1 MSLKAIR
8 CPNCGGDIEVSQDKD
23 FANCDYCGGIIS
35 VRDSIKIVTNTNTGN
50 LHELARNALQVGN
63 FGESYDF
70 FNKVL
75 EIDINNLEAW
85 IGKLITNIT
94 SKDSFNA
101 NFNKVLSLSE
111 STQKTNQLLVE
122 YCTYLI
128 KFETNDII
136 EIALECITDHP
147 DADLFF
153 LVEYSKF
160 LIKNKRHFEIEK
172 LNTLVDRNIDDE
184 KLKTL
189 KESISLILIDDLD
202 KHDIL
207 SKSRIISSSEFI
219 FSICSDQKI
228 LNKLFEK
235 ITSIIASYNDAT
247 TSTNIDNASLSEILN
262 LIRYSSE
269 KSKVYKNFENLEN
282 LCNLLYRE
290 YSTCS
295 YDKRINNKDYYKNIK
310 DIFLSLTRYI
320 KKETGRSEK
329 NYIKGYK
336 SKFLSRFVLVV
347 IGIIAIHY
355 FINFF
360 ISSDN
365 KNETKD
371 NINLEVKDSINKNN
385 AASLS
390 KNDGTIGVFKGFNNK
405 NLNKIIT
412 YAYNN
417 ETDKINKI
425 VNQFKSQSK
434 IPRGDRVL
442 ARKLNDVGLAQMKEN
457 KFSEAIFSFTQAT
470 EADLADIEIIN
481 NLAVAYFENN
491 QFEDGLK
498 VIEKSLLLSI
508 DRTIPWFALY
518 DALARQHFDL
528 NSTCG
533 SLLLALKFSKNQTKT
548 LDFIENDLS
557 RETDRDTI
565 RSKRKAIDCAK
576 TKFSSTEEKPADQ
589 SISENVN
596 TITHTISKY
605 YVDNDGNKYSST
617 TNDNG
622 VVLHISGTDIF
633 LGKSCDAYSKQY
645 GNGTWAWIKGG
656 FFINFGRM
664 GIGFPKQTLDIDNN
678 FACGASPPALTN
690 VDIDD
695 YIGIWV
701 LNNELGNADSFAI
714 EVKNK
719 SEANS
724 YHYPYGPY
732 SENLKYKLVGDSI
745 QFYYENIEGSIS
757 FMNNRNKN
765 NTTSDSCK
773 ILVAKGFILEN
784 KKLNLEVFDDK
795 CGELKS
801 GNYFLEKKS
810 ESL

>member
-1 MSLKAIR
+1 MSNERSGNIDLISAALSIVWCIWGLGLGLAGVVAAGFGIYYILFLILGSVLLIT
-8 CPNCGGDIEVSQDKD
+8 CPCIGVSIIGGTLGTWGFLLLVSV
-23 FANCDYCGGIIS
+23 GIILYTS
-35 VRDSIKIVTNTNTGN
+35 TFATIAAFFLPVVLIFQRDKKILFVIFTFLIHCFIGYFLLKTGAPNIVFSSPTLDNFSNYLNADNKIKIN
-50 LHELARNALQVGN
+50 N
-63 FGESYDF
+63 FFEKKEHIDKI
-70 FNKVL
+70 NNKKVL
-75 EIDINNLEAW
+75 ENEFT
-85 IGKLITNIT
+85 TN
-94 SKDSFNA
+94 SFMG
-101 NFNKVLSLSE
+101 F
-111 STQKTNQLLVE
+111 
-122 YCTYLI
+122 
-128 KFETNDII
+128 
-136 EIALECITDHP
+136 
-147 DADLFF
+147 
-153 LVEYSKF
+153 
-160 LIKNKRHFEIEK
+160 
-172 LNTLVDRNIDDE
+172 
-184 KLKTL
+184 
-189 KESISLILIDDLD
+189 
-202 KHDIL
+202 
-207 SKSRIISSSEFI
+207 
-219 FSICSDQKI
+219 
-228 LNKLFEK
+228 
-235 ITSIIASYNDAT
+235 
-247 TSTNIDNASLSEILN
+247 
-262 LIRYSSE
+262 
-269 KSKVYKNFENLEN
+269 
-282 LCNLLYRE
+282 
-290 YSTCS
+290 
-295 YDKRINNKDYYKNIK
+295 
-310 DIFLSLTRYI
+310 
-320 KKETGRSEK
+320 
-329 NYIKGYK
+329 
-336 SKFLSRFVLVV
+336 
-347 IGIIAIHY
+347 
-355 FINFF
+355 
-360 ISSDN
+360 
-365 KNETKD
+365 KNE
-371 NINLEVKDSINKNN
+371 
-385 AASLS
+385 
-390 KNDGTIGVFKGFNNK
+390 
-405 NLNKIIT
+405 NLNKILA

-417 ETDKINKI
+417 EADKINNL
-425 VNQFKSQSK
+425 VTQFKSKSK

-457 KFSEAIFSFTQAT
+457 KFLEAIFSFTQAT
-470 EADLADIEIIN
+470 EADPADIEIIN

-491 QFEDGLK
+491 QFEDGLR

-548 LDFIENDLS
+548 FDFIENNLS

-576 TKFSSTEEKPADQ
+576 TKFSSTEGKPADH

-596 TITHTISKY
+596 TITDTISKY

-617 TNDNG
+617 KNDNG
-622 VVLHISGTDIF
+622 VVLHITGTDIY

-678 FACGASPPALTN
+678 FACGAPSLALTN

-719 SEANS
+719 GEANS

-784 KKLNLEVFDDK
+784 KKLTLEVFDDK

>member
-8 CPNCGGDIEVSQDKD
+8 CPNCGGDIEVSQEKD

-35 VRDSIKIVTNTNTGN
+35 VRDSIKIVTNINTGN

-63 FGESYDF
+63 FGESYNF

-101 NFNKVLSLSE
+101 NFNKVLSLSD
-111 STQKTNQLLVE
+111 SKQKTNQLLVE

-128 KFETNDII
+128 KFETDDII

-153 LVEYSKF
+153 LIEYSKF
-160 LIKNKRHFEIEK
+160 LIKNKRHFEIKK

-189 KESISLILIDDLD
+189 KESISLILIDNLD

-219 FSICSDQKI
+219 FSICSDPKI
-228 LNKLFEK
+228 LNKLIEK
-235 ITSIIASYNDAT
+235 ITSIIYSYYDAT
-247 TSTNIDNASLSEILN
+247 TCTNIDNASLSEILN

-282 LCNLLYRE
+282 LCILLYRE
-290 YSTCS
+290 YSTCT
-295 YDKRINNKDYYKNIK
+295 YDKRINNKDYYKNIN

-336 SKFLSRFVLVV
+336 SKFLSRFVLVI

-360 ISSDN
+360 TSSDN
-365 KNETKD
+365 KNETKN
-371 NINLEVKDSINKNN
+371 NINLEVKESLNKNN
-385 AASLS
+385 GAFLS
-390 KNDGTIGVFKGFNNK
+390 KNDGTVGVFKGFNNK

-434 IPRGDRVL
+434 IPRGDRGI
-442 ARKLNDVGLAQMKEN
+442 ARKFNDNGLAQMKEN
-457 KFSEAIFSFTQAT
+457 KITEAIFSFTKAA
-470 EADLADIEIIN
+470 EADPADIEIIN
-481 NLAVAYFENN
+481 NLAVALFENN
-491 QFEDGLK
+491 RFDDGLEVLEK
-498 VIEKSLLLSI
+498 VFLLSI
-508 DRTIPWFALY
+508 DRTIPWFSLY
-518 DALARQHFDL
+518 DALARQHLDI

-548 LDFIENDLS
+548 LDFIENDILKNS
-557 RETDRDTI
+557 DEVTKI
-565 RSKRKAIDCAK
+565 SKREAINCAK
-576 TKFSSTEEKPADQ
+576 DKLKYTAKISNDHDIKNNKFSPKNIENNTFMPYGKMSKVGDGVLHCSKLYCKSTITFLDGINSKSSYFKYTTTDSDFMENCMAELDNKMRCETELIKIKKENKVYDDSIISGDCEKNIIVALDSKFLFNGINTQGDDPKYNIIDISNNEPLNGSQASGYDLILSYFRILCPAKAPAD
-589 SISENVN
+589 N
-596 TITHTISKY
+596 
-605 YVDNDGNKYSST
+605 
-617 TNDNG
+617 
-622 VVLHISGTDIF
+622 
-633 LGKSCDAYSKQY
+633 
-645 GNGTWAWIKGG
+645 
-656 FFINFGRM
+656 
-664 GIGFPKQTLDIDNN
+664 
-678 FACGASPPALTN
+678 
-690 VDIDD
+690 
-695 YIGIWV
+695 
-701 LNNELGNADSFAI
+701 
-714 EVKNK
+714 
-719 SEANS
+719 
-724 YHYPYGPY
+724 
-732 SENLKYKLVGDSI
+732 
-745 QFYYENIEGSIS
+745 
-757 FMNNRNKN
+757 
-765 NTTSDSCK
+765 
-773 ILVAKGFILEN
+773 
-784 KKLNLEVFDDK
+784 
-795 CGELKS
+795 
-801 GNYFLEKKS
+801 
-810 ESL
+810 